1 MKGGKHQKIVKK
13 RMTIQ
18 EENGIINETTVYP
31 FHQKEG
37 TALERYLLIAEVSQK
52 QGYIFGSNKLQENIQ
67 RSAEIRLVTE
77 EAYFKLRAPGLYAPG
92 NMVYSGG
99 GHTVLEFAARE
110 QAKSFAEKL
119 TRSVQADFPGMEMF
133 VKIMPWDAE
142 KTPSE
147 NIKQL
152 TKELEA
158 KKSRRASAFHQEAF
172 GLGMDTIKRETSPEI
187 ENLLQQQAYDP
198 SPLQLVNN
206 FAQISRNGFIA
217 VVHADG
223 NAMGARIEELYK
235 DKEKYAAGESGW
247 QAYRKTARAFSESID
262 RDFSDALDAV
272 IEKVRAKYTALL
284 EQDPAQSDVLPIRK
298 VIQAGDD
305 ICFVCDGDIGVDC
318 CAELLK
324 ILSEKKNEIDGKPY
338 AACGGVALVHTKY
351 PFHKAYDTAEDLC
364 SSAKKYGRMLDAD
377 SGISAIDWHIEYGQ
391 IERDFR
397 ESYVTADGN
406 QLNLRPLTVVDPAG
420 KSSLYRRY
428 ALFRQL
434 TLDTQNEQLSSR
446 SKLKQLREAMKAGE
460 AETIKYISFNNMNQ
474 LTYVSSIYFTGLSDT
489 KDWKGS
495 VFVACGPDDHGKK
508 RTLLYDAIELA
519 DHYQTL
525 EGGKRE

>member
-1 MKGGKHQKIVKK
+1 
-13 RMTIQ
+13 
-18 EENGIINETTVYP
+18 
-31 FHQKEG
+31 
-37 TALERYLLIAEVSQK
+37 
-52 QGYIFGSNKLQENIQ
+52 
-67 RSAEIRLVTE
+67 
-77 EAYFKLRAPGLYAPG
+77 
-92 NMVYSGG
+92 
-99 GHTVLEFAARE
+99 
-110 QAKSFAEKL
+110 
-119 TRSVQADFPGMEMF
+119 
-133 VKIMPWDAE
+133 
-142 KTPSE
+142 
-147 NIKQL
+147 
-152 TKELEA
+152 
-158 KKSRRASAFHQEAF
+158 
-172 GLGMDTIKRETSPEI
+172 
-187 ENLLQQQAYDP
+187 
-198 SPLQLVNN
+198 
-206 FAQISRNGFIA
+206 
-217 VVHADG
+217 
-223 NAMGARIEELYK
+223 MGARIEELYK

-474 LTYVSSIYFTGLSDT
+474 LNYVSSIYFTGLSDT